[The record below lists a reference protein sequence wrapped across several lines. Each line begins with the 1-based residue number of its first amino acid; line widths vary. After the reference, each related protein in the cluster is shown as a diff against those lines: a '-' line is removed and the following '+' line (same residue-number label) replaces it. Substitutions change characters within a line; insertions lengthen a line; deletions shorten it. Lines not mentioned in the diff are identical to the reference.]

1 MESGP
6 TIGGGMSEPVEKYPL
21 PKAPIVA
28 APRAPTDTPHIRF
41 TRKQW
46 IGLPILTLIPLLALF
61 GVFGNSTRSIAVT
74 SPSVSVAITYP
85 ERMRYRQTE
94 PLEISVIN
102 RGARTLDSMLVS
114 VDTSYLS
121 RFIGVHANPSP
132 TIDFGIPLLSVQ
144 PGESRLIAIDL
155 TGDRYWRHPGTVT
168 VFAGAE
174 HTTVT
179 FSTLVFP

>member
-1 MESGP
+1 MQSGP

-21 PKAPIVA
+21 PKAPIVD

-61 GVFGNSTRSIAVT
+61 GVFGNSTGSTAVA
-74 SPSVSVAITYP
+74 SPSIGVTITYP
-85 ERMRYRQTE
+85 DRMRYRQTE
-94 PLEISVIN
+94 RLDITVIN
-102 RGARTLDSMLVS
+102 RGARTLDSVLVS

-132 TIDFGIPLLSVQ
+132 TIDFGVPLSFLQ
-144 PGESRLIAIDL
+144 PGESRLIAIEL

-168 VFAGAE
+168 LSAGAE
-174 HTTVT
+174 RTTVT